1 MFQLFS
7 FVTTL
12 AGSLSL
18 NTLFSISSCKRDR
31 FCSGKNG
38 LRRDV
43 KASAISVN
51 AAVDDDHLDR
61 LGISRSAGRCPSSPR
76 RPQIESPHLV
86 QMRAGLRMTTRYY
99 DVRSFHHRVPPFVE
113 KCMRPP
119 CQRLKEGIGS
129 RRNPFSIPRTRP
141 LISRCRWRSPVS
153 MKTGIFPLGK
163 KQPQL
168 NLPALVLCITVD
180 QMGLPDCA
188 EKISGWVTGG
198 VSAILLR
205 EEAKDGLTRAGDL
218 YEAAVKLQEILRDRA
233 GVWIMGRIDIAEAV
247 NAKGVVLT
255 NESVPLAVAR
265 RMLKQKPMLLG
276 KIVSTPE
283 EAQDVAA
290 EGTSFLLLSNK
301 ASCLDTLQRAKE
313 LQRGGRV
320 PVLPV
325 IEAVQTSADATLQQ
339 LLGDK
344 LDGLCISVDSVEYV
358 ADAIGCQNPEDAEE
372 ASTAIVASLGQSSA
386 SLSSDSISKEAG
398 TKLRKPLLLTEGRER
413 MRQREKELLS
423 RCLELLQRI
432 SPEIEERTLLEA
444 ALKQLDELFLVV
456 VVGLPPSLQ
465 RRFPSSAF
473 QESTTRASRP
483 SSMLYSESVSWT
495 KAFCRRPT
503 KSPSYAMRKR
513 IRLCTS
519 CPTVSWRGRFRRRY
533 FRRSTSSTRQAQMS
547 FSNGSS
553 D

>member
-1 MFQLFS
+1 
-7 FVTTL
+7 
-12 AGSLSL
+12 
-18 NTLFSISSCKRDR
+18 
-31 FCSGKNG
+31 
-38 LRRDV
+38 
-43 KASAISVN
+43 
-51 AAVDDDHLDR
+51 
-61 LGISRSAGRCPSSPR
+61 
-76 RPQIESPHLV
+76 
-86 QMRAGLRMTTRYY
+86 
-99 DVRSFHHRVPPFVE
+99 
-113 KCMRPP
+113 
-119 CQRLKEGIGS
+119 
-129 RRNPFSIPRTRP
+129 
-141 LISRCRWRSPVS
+141 

-218 YEAAVKLQEILRDRA
+218 YEAAVKLQEIARDRA

-495 KAFCRRPT
+495 KAFYRRPT

-519 CPTVSWRGRFRRRY
+519 CQTVSWRGRFRRRC